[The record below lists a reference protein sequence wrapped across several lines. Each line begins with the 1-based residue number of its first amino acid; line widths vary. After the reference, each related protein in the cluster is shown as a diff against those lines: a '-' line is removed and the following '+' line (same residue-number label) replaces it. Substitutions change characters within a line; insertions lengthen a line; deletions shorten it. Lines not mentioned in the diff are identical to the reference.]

1 MLAEYTGVLVI
12 LLIAVVLSGALLGF
26 HLLTG
31 PRRSFAEKEEPFECG
46 EEQISSPK
54 QRYAVKFYL
63 VAILF
68 VVFDLEAIYFYP
80 WGATFRETG
89 LAGFLAIS
97 IFTVPLVVGLAY
109 EWMKGGLEW

>member
-12 LLIAVVLSGALLGF
+12 VGISFVLAAALLGF
-26 HLLTG
+26 HLLVG
-31 PRRSFAEKEEPFECG
+31 PRRHFPEKQQPFECG
-46 EEQISSPK
+46 QEQISSPK
-54 QRYAVKFYL
+54 ARYAVKFYL

-68 VVFDLEAIYFYP
+68 VVFDIEAIYFYP

-89 LAGFLAIS
+89 LAGLLAI
-97 IFTVPLVVGLAY
+97 TVFAIPLVVGLAY